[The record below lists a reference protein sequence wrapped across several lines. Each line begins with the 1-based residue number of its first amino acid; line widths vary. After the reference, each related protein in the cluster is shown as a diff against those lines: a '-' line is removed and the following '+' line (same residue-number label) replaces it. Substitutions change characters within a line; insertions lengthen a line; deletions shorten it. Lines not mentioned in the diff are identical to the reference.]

1 VNHRP
6 CVAVLF
12 AVAIATCVAFTANAS
27 KKPNIIII
35 VGDDLGYADLGC
47 QGAKDVKTPNI
58 DSIARNGV
66 RFTDGYVSCPVC
78 SPTRAGLMTG
88 KYQQRFGHELNP
100 PPPAKIGDI
109 GLSLKEHTLAEKLKN
124 AGYATGMFGKWH
136 LGMLTQYNP
145 THRGFDEYFGFLG
158 GMHDYLDWAGD
169 IHNPVVSGTNRISGN
184 DYLTEEFTRHAVS
197 FIEKHKKEPFFIYL
211 PYNAVH
217 APLEVI
223 ADYKKRFPDMPE
235 GKRKTYLAML
245 AALDD
250 GVGQVLKKL
259 RDTGLEENTLVIFF
273 SDNGG
278 PTKQTTSRNDPLRG
292 NKGQVWEGGI
302 HTPAM
307 MQWKGTIPAGQ
318 TYTNPVIQLD
328 YHMTALVV
336 GGARSDT
343 FKNLDGVNL
352 LPFVTGK
359 NTGAP
364 HDYLYWRFGRQWAIR
379 GGNYKLTHHDN
390 GAPQL
395 YDLSKDIGEKH
406 DISSEKPEIAKKL
419 QSTWD
424 QWNKQLKPP
433 AWTHDGKTKEDE

>member
-1 VNHRP
+1 VNLLTRSTLLLAS
-6 CVAVLF
+6 CI
-12 AVAIATCVAFTANAS
+12 AIYFTFSAEAG

-47 QGAKDVKTPNI
+47 QVSKDVKTPNI
-58 DSIARNGV
+58 DSIAKNGV

-100 PPPAKIGDI
+100 PQPAKIGNI
-109 GLSLKEHTLAEKLKN
+109 GLSLKERTLAEKLKG

-136 LGMLTQYNP
+136 LGMLTEYNP

-169 IHNPVVSGTNRISGN
+169 INNPVVIGTNKISGS
-184 DYLTEEFTRHAVS
+184 DYLTEEFTKRAVA
-197 FIEKHKKEPFFIYL
+197 FIDKHKNEPFFIYL

-223 ADYKKRFPDMPE
+223 GEYKKRFADVPE

-302 HTPAM
+302 RTPAM
-307 MQWKGTIPAGQ
+307 MQWKEKIPAGQ
-318 TYTNPVIQLD
+318 VYTKPVIQLD
-328 YHMTALVV
+328 YHMTALVAA
-336 GGARSDT
+336 GARADT
-343 FKNLDGVNL
+343 IRGLDGTDL

-359 NTGAP
+359 NSDAP
-364 HDYLYWRFGRQWAIR
+364 HEYLYWRFGNQWAIR

-390 GAPQL
+390 GVPQL

-406 DISSEKPEIAKKL
+406 DIASEKPEVAKKL
-419 QSTWD
+419 QRAWNE
-424 QWNKQLKPP
+424 WNKQLKPP
-433 AWTHDGKTKEDE
+433 AWTRQGRSKEDE